1 MKVRTIPNMA
11 RPFLKWPETPPADG
25 YAGRDDPTKS
35 TGARPMTFRAT
46 TFIHCGLALVALVAP
61 LAGQEPAQVQVAT
74 LTLDEAI
81 DLARRNNPLYRQ
93 TVNDESV
100 ADWQARQAYAN
111 FLPNVSAS
119 NNFNYTASGVQRFG
133 NLSAAELGGGRTPV
147 YYSSSYGLNVN
158 MQLSGATFF
167 GLAQARANARAVEAR
182 GDAAA
187 YTLQTTVTQVYL
199 SALRAHDQVA
209 IARSALESADES
221 RKLAEA
227 RSAVGAATRLD
238 LATAQV
244 TYGRAEVALLQA
256 ENLYQTE
263 RLRLLQTIGIQL
275 EQEVELTSEFPVFE
289 PEWDVQTLTD
299 AALRAHPQVIAARK
313 AEDAAGAA
321 SRSAWSTY
329 LPSLNLFGGW
339 SGFVRKAADTEF
351 LINQARGS
359 AQSAI
364 RSCERTNLISAGL
377 STPLPGTPVDCET
390 EFAFTSADEAA
401 ILAENRRYPFDYTP
415 NPSSFTIQV
424 SVPIFDG
431 FTRETQL
438 QTARV
443 AADDARH
450 QRRAEELQRRTDV
463 ATALLNLKAAYQTVQ
478 IEERNAAAAEEQ
490 LTIAQERYRLAAG
503 CGAAGQPGT
512 ATGGLCT
519 TFLELT
525 QAQQSKVQA
534 DQAHLAARYTFHE
547 QLAALEAAVGRSL
560 R

>member
-1 MKVRTIPNMA
+1 MMFRT
-11 RPFLKWPETPPADG
+11 
-25 YAGRDDPTKS
+25 
-35 TGARPMTFRAT
+35 T
-46 TFIHCGLALVALVAP
+46 TLFFCGLALTALASP
-61 LAGQEPAQVQVAT
+61 LHGQEPVQTQAAT

-100 ADWQARQAYAN
+100 ADWQAREAYFN

-147 YYSSSYGLNVN
+147 YYSSSYGLNLN
-158 MQLSGATFF
+158 MQLSGATIF
-167 GLAQARANARAVEAR
+167 GVAQAKANARAVEAR
-182 GDAAA
+182 GAAAA

-199 SALRAHDQVA
+199 SALRARDQVA
-209 IARSALESADES
+209 ITRSALESADEA

-238 LATAQV
+238 LATANV

-256 ENLYQTE
+256 ENLYETE
-263 RLRLLQTIGIQL
+263 RLRLLQTIGIELDRQ
-275 EQEVELTSEFPVFE
+275 VELTSEFPVFE
-289 PEWDVQTLTD
+289 PQWEVEALTD
-299 AALRAHPQVIAARK
+299 AALRGHPQVIAARK
-313 AEDAAGAA
+313 SEDAAGAA

-329 LPSLNLFGGW
+329 LPSINLFGGW
-339 SGFVRKAADTEF
+339 SGFVRKAADTDF
-351 LINQARGS
+351 LIAQARGS
-359 AQSAI
+359 AANNIS
-364 RSCERTNLISAGL
+364 SCERTNLISAGL
-377 STPLPGTPVDCET
+377 SSPLPDRPVDCVS
-390 EFAFTSADEAA
+390 EFGFTSADETA
-401 ILAENRRYPFDYTP
+401 ILAENQRYPFDYTP

-450 QRRAEELQRRTDV
+450 QRRAEELARRTDV
-463 ATALLNLKAAYQTVQ
+463 ATALLNLKAAYRTVQ
-478 IEERNAAAAEEQ
+478 IEERNAAAASEQ
-490 LTIAQERYRLAAG
+490 LEIAQERYRLAAG
-503 CGAAGQPGT
+503 CGAVGQPGT